1 MKHEN
6 LHVLLLTIK
15 NKALHI
21 RIGKIN
27 QLVLNDTLLNFEN
40 NIKKRI
46 RLFCWREGGPK
57 YCRIR

>member
-21 RIGKIN
+21 RIGKIY
-27 QLVLNDTLLNFEN
+27 QLVRNDTLLNFKN
-40 NIKKRI
+40 NIKKKVLGYLKENPI
-46 RLFCWREGGPK
+46 VLLP
-57 YCRIR
+57 